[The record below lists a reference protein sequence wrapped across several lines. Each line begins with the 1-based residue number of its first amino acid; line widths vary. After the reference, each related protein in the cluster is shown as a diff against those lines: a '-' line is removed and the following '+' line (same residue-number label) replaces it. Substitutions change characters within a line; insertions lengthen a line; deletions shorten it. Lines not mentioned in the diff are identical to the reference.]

1 MASGENV
8 LWVVDRVRASD
19 LKILKSYVFRTRDA
33 AKVYAYDRQAKQKVS
48 AYLYDVKRAT
58 WGPEQ

>member
-8 LWVVDRVRASD
+8 LWVVDRVRSD
-19 LKILKSYVFRTRDA
+19 DGKILKSYVFRTRDA
-33 AKVYAYDRQAKQKVS
+33 AKIYAYDKYQRQKEFI
-48 AYLYDVKRAT
+48 YLYNVSRAV

>member
-8 LWVVDRVRASD
+8 LWVVDRVRSD
-19 LKILKSYVFRTRDA
+19 DGKVLKSFVFRSRA
-33 AKVYAYDRQAKQKVS
+33 AANQYSWDKYHAQKLFAYIYK
-48 AYLYDVKRAT
+48 VKRAT